1 MIMNKTILTKQ
12 MLEEQ
17 YGTALKGLV
26 ECKDDNLIL
35 AQVCLNAYEDL
46 VSIEGS
52 YTIDELVAMDVPYS
66 GIYKEFFHYYAGTTY
81 GKSKEV
87 CKHVAKYSKN
97 KAFVEKLLKHAEH
110 HLNKMEAAA

>member
-1 MIMNKTILTKQ
+1 MKKNYFTKQ

-17 YGTALKGLV
+17 YSTVLKGLV
-26 ECKDDNLIL
+26 EVDNDNLIL

-46 VSIEGS
+46 VSTEGS

-66 GIYKEFFHYYAGTTY
+66 GIYNEFFHYYAGTTY
-81 GKSKEV
+81 GKSKQV
-87 CKHVAKYSKN
+87 CKHVAKYSKD
-97 KAFVEKLLKHAEH
+97 KVFVEKLLKHAEH